1 MKYTTLTYDQTGDLK
16 TIIESISVATK
27 SPEDVLANLNRLGID
42 SYITETGDLLIRYW
56 QIGAENFVNPEQAAI
71 IRTAIPIPD
80 QSDNM
85 DWLSRNLQSIREE
98 YSGKWIAVHN
108 DIVVGSASS
117 LPDLIDQ
124 IAEYDRPLVTFIP
137 TESVVWNFTYAL

>member
-1 MKYTTLTYDQTGDLK
+1 MKYTTQTYEQVGDLK
-16 TIIESISVATK
+16 TIIESISVAAK
-27 SPEDVLANLNRLGID
+27 SPEDVLATLNRLGIE

-56 QIGAENFVNPEQAAI
+56 QIGAENFVTPEQAAI
-71 IRTAIPIPD
+71 IRTAKPLPD

-85 DWLSRNLQSIREE
+85 DWLSGNMQSIRKE

-108 DIVVGSASS
+108 DMVVASAYS
-117 LPDLIDQ
+117 LPDLINQ

-137 TESVVWNFTYAL
+137 TEPVVWNFTYAL